1 MKILTYPN
9 PKLKRKA
16 EAVKA
21 FNKELAKIAKEMFQ
35 FMYKLNGVGLAAT
48 QIGLPYCL
56 AVVNPTR
63 QPAGEIVLINPRF
76 TKTGPGT
83 VNEDEGCL
91 SVPGLSAR
99 VKRFANVTCEYQN
112 LKGEKVVLEARE
124 LLARILQHEIDH
136 LNGILFIDRLSEDER
151 KLLLNRGSQKAKD
164 EISPS

>member
-9 PKLKRKA
+9 PSLKKKA
-16 EAVKA
+16 APIKT

-48 QIGLPYCL
+48 QVGLPYSI
-56 AVVNPTR
+56 AVINHTR
-63 QPAGEIVLINPRF
+63 KTSDEIVLINPRF
-76 TKTGPGT
+76 IKAGPEI
-83 VNEDEGCL
+83 VNEEEGCL

-99 VKRFANVTCEYQN
+99 VKRFGSVTCEYHN

-136 LNGILFIDRLSEDER
+136 LNGILFIDRLGEDER
-151 KLLLNRGSQKAKD
+151 KALLNKDAKKPKD
-164 EISPS
+164 ESI